1 MRPDTRPASGASPV
15 LAFGYRPAL
24 DGIRAWAVIAVLIC
38 HAPVPHG
45 EGGALGVDV
54 FFVLSG
60 YLITSLLAAE
70 VERRGS
76 VAFGRFYMRR
86 AWRLWPPLLALLLL
100 ASLLPQYAAIS
111 PAPIWQSDL
120 IAGSYLSNWW
130 PHIGSGHTLGYLSHT
145 WSLSVEEQFYLF
157 WPILLTLLLRR
168 RLNPWW
174 LLAPTGLLILLRTQ
188 LFDNG
193 ALLPGRFDGLLMGA
207 LVALLARNGLLPRA
221 LHKQL
226 AAWVGTAI
234 VGASMLFASATH
246 SRRPELDVAITGA
259 VIGSAVLI
267 ASLTTTIGSPADRFL
282 SVRPLVEVGKLSYTI
297 YLLHYPIF
305 LWVSSKDLGRAESL
319 GLDLVL
325 TIPAVAVCWLLVE
338 RPARRMK
345 ARWST
350 VAATDAVAAEET
362 SRLAPAHRSKPG
374 PNLAEPEV

>member
-1 MRPDTRPASGASPV
+1 

-70 VERRGS
+70 VDRRGS

-120 IAGSYLSNWW
+120 VAVSYLSNWW
-130 PHIGSGHTLGYLSHT
+130 PHIASGHSLGYLSHT

-157 WPILLTLLLRR
+157 WPVLLTLLLRR

-174 LLAPTGLLILLRTQ
+174 LLAPTGVLVLLRTQ
-188 LFDNG
+188 LVDNG
-193 ALLPGRFDGLLMGA
+193 GLLPGRFDGLLMGA
-207 LVALLARNGLLPRA
+207 LVVLLARNGRLPRVVRT
-221 LHKQL
+221 QF
-226 AAWVGTAI
+226 AAWAGGGVVA
-234 VGASMLFASATH
+234 ASMLFASATH
-246 SRRPELDVAITGA
+246 SRRPEFDVAITGA
-259 VIGSAVLI
+259 ALGSAVLI
-267 ASLTTTIGSPADRFL
+267 ASLTTNIGSPADRFL
-282 SVRPLVEVGKLSYTI
+282 SPRPLVEIGKLSYTI

-305 LWVSSKDLGRAESL
+305 LWVSSKGVGRAASL
-319 GLDLVL
+319 GLDLLFTV
-325 TIPAVAVCWLLVE
+325 PAVAACWLLVE

-350 VAATDAVAAEET
+350 IAATDAVAAAE
-362 SRLAPAHRSKPG
+362 RSG
-374 PNLAEPEV
+374 